1 MRYNPNPWQ
10 SYRQVATKTA
20 TPGQLVLMLFD
31 GALRFLDKALV
42 GFDFDD
48 PLDSNL
54 AINNNILKAQEI
66 IRELNVSLNLEL
78 GGEFASTMR
87 RLYNYYDL
95 QLAQSNLK
103 KDPEGVRLVIRL
115 LSVIRGAW
123 AEMLAGGGV
132 DHSPDQQTRQAA
144 ELQLQAA

>member
-1 MRYNPNPWQ
+1 MRYNANPWL

-42 GFDFDD
+42 GFDLDD

-66 IRELNVSLNLEL
+66 LRELNMSLNMEK
-78 GGEFASTMR
+78 GGEFATTMR

-95 QLAQSNLK
+95 QLSQSNLR
-103 KDPEGVRLVIRL
+103 KDPSGVELVIRL

-123 AEMLAGGGV
+123 AEMLTGNSANTV
-132 DHSPDQQTRQAA
+132 DLQVER
-144 ELQLQAA
+144 QLQAA

>member
-1 MRYNPNPWQ
+1 MRYNANPWL

-42 GFDFDD
+42 GFDLDD

-66 IRELNVSLNLEL
+66 LRELNMSLNMEK
-78 GGEFASTMR
+78 GGEFATTMR

-95 QLAQSNLK
+95 QLSQSNLK
-103 KDPEGVRLVIRL
+103 KDPSGVELVIRL

-123 AEMLAGGGV
+123 AEMLTGNSANTV
-132 DHSPDQQTRQAA
+132 DLQADR
-144 ELQLQAA
+144 QLQAA

>member
-42 GFDFDD
+42 GFDLDD

-78 GGEFASTMR
+78 GGEFAFTMR

-115 LSVIRGAW
+115 LLIIRGAW
-123 AEMLAGGGV
+123 AEMLAGGGA
-132 DHSPDQQTRQAA
+132 DHSADQQTRQAA

>member
-1 MRYNPNPWQ
+1 MRYNANPWL

-42 GFDFDD
+42 GFDLDD

-66 IRELNVSLNLEL
+66 LRELNMSLNMEK
-78 GGEFASTMR
+78 GGEFATTMR

-95 QLAQSNLK
+95 QLSQSNLK
-103 KDPEGVRLVIRL
+103 KDPSGVELVIRL

-123 AEMLAGGGV
+123 AEMLTGNSANTV
-132 DHSPDQQTRQAA
+132 DLQADR
-144 ELQLQAA
+144 QLQAAY

>member
-42 GFDFDD
+42 GFDLDD

-123 AEMLAGGGV
+123 AEMLAGGGA

>member
-1 MRYNPNPWQ
+1 MRQTSNPWQ
-10 SYRQVATKTA
+10 AYRQAATKTA

-31 GALRFLDKALV
+31 GALRFLDRALV
-42 GFDFDD
+42 GFDLDD

-54 AINNNILKAQEI
+54 AINNNIPKAQEI
-66 IRELNVSLNLEL
+66 LRELNASLNLDK
-78 GGEFASTMR
+78 GGEFAVTMR

-95 QLAQSNLK
+95 QLSQSNLR

-115 LSVIRGAW
+115 LTVIRNVW
-123 AEMLAGGGV
+123 AEMLAGGGSRVV
-132 DHSPDQQTRQAA
+132 DERA

>member
-1 MRYNPNPWQ
+1 MRYNANPWL

-42 GFDFDD
+42 GFDLDD

-66 IRELNVSLNLEL
+66 LRELNMSLNMEK
-78 GGEFASTMR
+78 GGEFATTMR

-95 QLAQSNLK
+95 QLSQSNLQ
-103 KDPEGVRLVIRL
+103 KDPAGVELVIRL

-123 AEMLAGGGV
+123 AEMLAGNSASTV
-132 DHSPDQQTRQAA
+132 DLQVER
-144 ELQLQAA
+144 QLQAA

>member
-1 MRYNPNPWQ
+1 MRYNANPWL

-42 GFDFDD
+42 GFDLDD

-66 IRELNVSLNLEL
+66 LRELNMSLNMEK
-78 GGEFASTMR
+78 GGEFAGTMR

-95 QLAQSNLK
+95 QLSQSNLQ
-103 KDPEGVRLVIRL
+103 KDPAGVELVIRL

-123 AEMLAGGGV
+123 AEMLTGNSANTV
-132 DHSPDQQTRQAA
+132 DLQVEH
-144 ELQLQAA
+144 QLQAA

>member
-1 MRYNPNPWQ
+1 MRHTANPWQ

-31 GALRFLDKALV
+31 GALRFLDRAMV
-42 GFDFDD
+42 GFDLDD

-66 IRELNVSLNLEL
+66 IRELNMSLNLDK
-78 GGEFASTMR
+78 GGEFAVTMR

-95 QLAQSNLK
+95 QLSQSNLR
-103 KDPEGVRLVIRL
+103 KDGEGVKLVIRL
-115 LSVIRGAW
+115 LTVIRDAW
-123 AEMLAGGGV
+123 AEMLAGGGSRVV
-132 DHSPDQQTRQAA
+132 DQRA

>member
-1 MRYNPNPWQ
+1 MRHVSNPWQ

-31 GALRFLDKALV
+31 GALRSLEKALV
-42 GFDFDD
+42 GFDLDD

-66 IRELNVSLNLEL
+66 IRELNASLNLEL
-78 GGEFASTMR
+78 GGEFAVTMR

-95 QLAQSNLK
+95 QLSQSNLQK
-103 KDPEGVRLVIRL
+103 NPDGVQLVIRL
-115 LSVIRGAW
+115 LSVIRNAW
-123 AEMLAGGGV
+123 AEMLTGGSQQLV
-132 DHSPDQQTRQAA
+132 DRPAH
-144 ELQLQAA
+144 LQLQAA

>member
-1 MRYNPNPWQ
+1 MRYNTNPWL

-42 GFDFDD
+42 GFDLDD

-66 IRELNVSLNLEL
+66 LRELNMSLNMEK
-78 GGEFASTMR
+78 GGEFAATMR

-95 QLAQSNLK
+95 QLSQSNLR
-103 KDPEGVRLVIRL
+103 KDPSGVDLVIRL

-123 AEMLAGGGV
+123 AEMLTGNSANTV
-132 DHSPDQQTRQAA
+132 DLQVER
-144 ELQLQAA
+144 QLQAA

>member
-1 MRYNPNPWQ
+1 MRYNANPWL

-42 GFDFDD
+42 GFDLDD

-66 IRELNVSLNLEL
+66 LRELNMSLNMEK
-78 GGEFASTMR
+78 GGEFATTMR

-95 QLAQSNLK
+95 QLSQSNLR
-103 KDPEGVRLVIRL
+103 KDPSGVDLVIRL

-123 AEMLAGGGV
+123 AEMLTGNSANTV
-132 DHSPDQQTRQAA
+132 DLQVER
-144 ELQLQAA
+144 QLQAA

>member
-10 SYRQVATKTA
+10 SYRQAATKTA

-31 GALRFLDKALV
+31 GALRFLDRALI
-42 GFDFDD
+42 GFDLDD
-48 PLDSNL
+48 PLESNL

-66 IRELNVSLNLEL
+66 LRELNMSLNMEK
-78 GGEFASTMR
+78 GGEFAATMR

-95 QLAQSNLK
+95 QLSQSNLK
-103 KDPEGVRLVIRL
+103 KDPAGVQLVIRL

-123 AEMLAGGGV
+123 AEMLTGNSAKTV
-132 DHSPDQQTRQAA
+132 DVQA
-144 ELQLQAA
+144 ERQLQAA

>member
-1 MRYNPNPWQ
+1 MRYNANPWL

-42 GFDFDD
+42 GFDLDD

-66 IRELNVSLNLEL
+66 LRELNVSLNMEK
-78 GGEFASTMR
+78 GGEFATTMR

-95 QLAQSNLK
+95 QLSQSNLR
-103 KDPEGVRLVIRL
+103 KDPSGVELVIRL

-123 AEMLAGGGV
+123 AEMLTGNSANTV
-132 DHSPDQQTRQAA
+132 DLQVER
-144 ELQLQAA
+144 QLQAA

>member
-42 GFDFDD
+42 GFDLDD

-78 GGEFASTMR
+78 GGEFAATMR

-123 AEMLAGGGV
+123 AEMLAGGRQETV
-132 DHSPDQQTRQAA
+132 DHPTRQAA

>member
-1 MRYNPNPWQ
+1 MRYNANPWQ

-31 GALRFLDKALV
+31 GALRFLDKALI
-42 GFDFDD
+42 GFDLDD

-54 AINNNILKAQEI
+54 AINNNIIKAQEI
-66 IRELNVSLNLEL
+66 LRELNSSLNMEQ
-78 GGEFASTMR
+78 GGEFAATMR

-95 QLAQSNLK
+95 QLSQSNLQ
-103 KDPEGVRLVIRL
+103 KDPAGVQLVIRL

-123 AEMLAGGGV
+123 AEMLTGNSANTV
-132 DHSPDQQTRQAA
+132 DVQA
-144 ELQLQAA
+144 ERQLQAA

>member
-1 MRYNPNPWQ
+1 MRYNANPWQ

-31 GALRFLDKALV
+31 GALRFLDKALI
-42 GFDFDD
+42 GFDLDD

-54 AINNNILKAQEI
+54 AINNNIIKAQEI
-66 IRELNVSLNLEL
+66 LRELNSSLNMEQ
-78 GGEFASTMR
+78 GGEFATTMR

-95 QLAQSNLK
+95 QLSQSNLR
-103 KDPEGVRLVIRL
+103 KDPTGVQLVIRL

-123 AEMLAGGGV
+123 AEMLSGNSANTV
-132 DHSPDQQTRQAA
+132 DVQA
-144 ELQLQAA
+144 ERQLQAA

>member
-1 MRYNPNPWQ
+1 MRYNANPWQ

-42 GFDFDD
+42 GFDLDD
-48 PLDSNL
+48 PLESNL

-66 IRELNVSLNLEL
+66 LRELNMSLNMEL
-78 GGEFASTMR
+78 GGEFAATMR

-95 QLAQSNLK
+95 QLSQSNLK
-103 KDPEGVRLVIRL
+103 KDPAGVQLVIRL

-123 AEMLAGGGV
+123 AEMLTGNSAKTV
-132 DHSPDQQTRQAA
+132 DVQA
-144 ELQLQAA
+144 ERQLQAA

>member
-1 MRYNPNPWQ
+1 MRYNANPWQ

-42 GFDFDD
+42 GFDLDD

-66 IRELNVSLNLEL
+66 LRELNMSLNMEL
-78 GGEFASTMR
+78 GGEFAATMR

-95 QLAQSNLK
+95 QLSQSNLQ
-103 KDPEGVRLVIRL
+103 KDPAGVQLVIRL

-123 AEMLAGGGV
+123 AEMLTGNSAKTV
-132 DHSPDQQTRQAA
+132 DVQA
-144 ELQLQAA
+144 ERQLQAA

>member
-1 MRYNPNPWQ
+1 MRYNANPWQ

-42 GFDFDD
+42 GFDLDD
-48 PLDSNL
+48 PLESNL

-66 IRELNVSLNLEL
+66 LRELNMSLNMER
-78 GGEFASTMR
+78 GGEFAATMR

-95 QLAQSNLK
+95 QLSQSNLK
-103 KDPEGVRLVIRL
+103 KDPAGVQLVIRL

-123 AEMLAGGGV
+123 AEMLTGNSAKTV
-132 DHSPDQQTRQAA
+132 DVQA
-144 ELQLQAA
+144 ERQLQAA

>member
-1 MRYNPNPWQ
+1 MRYNANTWL

-42 GFDFDD
+42 GFDLDD

-66 IRELNVSLNLEL
+66 LRELNMSLNMEK
-78 GGEFASTMR
+78 GGEFAATMR

-95 QLAQSNLK
+95 QLSQSNLQ
-103 KDPEGVRLVIRL
+103 KDPSGVELVIRL

-123 AEMLAGGGV
+123 AEMLTGNSANTDDLQV
-132 DHSPDQQTRQAA
+132 ER
-144 ELQLQAA
+144 QLQAA

>member
-1 MRYNPNPWQ
+1 MRYNTNPWL

-42 GFDFDD
+42 GFDLDD

-66 IRELNVSLNLEL
+66 LRELNMSLNMEK
-78 GGEFASTMR
+78 GGEFATTMR

-95 QLAQSNLK
+95 QLSQSNLR
-103 KDPEGVRLVIRL
+103 KDPSGVELVIRL

-123 AEMLAGGGV
+123 AVMLTGNSANTV
-132 DHSPDQQTRQAA
+132 DLQVER
-144 ELQLQAA
+144 QLQAA